1 MPWSKDH
8 KTQTRKKIVDAAAA
22 SFRAHGA
29 AGVGLA
35 DVMHEA
41 GLTHGGFYAHFKS
54 KDDLIAAAL
63 KSVNETRLSRFD
75 EVAAARAKGSGLDL
89 AVDTYLS
96 SRHREHPES
105 GCVIATLGRELARE
119 RGSAR
124 HQIGENARAWL
135 ERFAQN
141 APAATAR
148 GQVESMA
155 IVRRLSTNRIHT
167 VSRNSPRL
175 VAIKMARQFSWNA
188 DSGRWPSSHS
198 TTITNPATTGTIA
211 SMESRT
217 PSARICVAD
226 ISKKKICRNR

>member
-1 MPWSKDH
+1 MPWPRGH
-8 KTQTRKKIVDAAAA
+8 KARTRERIIQAAAEA
-22 SFRAHGA
+22 FRERGV
-29 AGVGLA
+29 AGVRIEEIMA
-35 DVMHEA
+35 AA

-105 GCVIATLGRELARE
+105 GCVIATLGSELARE

-135 ERFAQN
+135 ERFAQH

-148 GQVESMA
+148 DRERQAAGAFAAMIGGLVLARTLEDPHASDRLLA
-155 IVRRLSTNRIHT
+155 DVRAFVHDALSSDT
-167 VSRNSPRL
+167 
-175 VAIKMARQFSWNA
+175 
-188 DSGRWPSSHS
+188 
-198 TTITNPATTGTIA
+198 
-211 SMESRT
+211 E
-217 PSARICVAD
+217 
-226 ISKKKICRNR
+226 

>member
-1 MPWSKDH
+1 MYALKYFECNTAKASMPWSKDH

-105 GCVIATLGRELARE
+105 GCVIATLGSELARE

-135 ERFAQN
+135 ERFAQH

-148 GQVESMA
+148 DRERKAAGAFAAMIGGLVLARTLEDPHASDRLLA
-155 IVRRLSTNRIHT
+155 DVRAFVHDALSSDT
-167 VSRNSPRL
+167 
-175 VAIKMARQFSWNA
+175 
-188 DSGRWPSSHS
+188 
-198 TTITNPATTGTIA
+198 
-211 SMESRT
+211 E
-217 PSARICVAD
+217 
-226 ISKKKICRNR
+226 